1 MRLKGK
7 TVIVTGA
14 SRGIGKAIAYK
25 MAMEGAKVL
34 VNYNKSRDEAISLVN
49 GIRDNGGYAIAFGAD
64 VRDRKMV
71 REMVKVA
78 RVNLGKID
86 IVVNNAGVT
95 CYALFT
101 DMTDD
106 QWREVMDTNV
116 TGTYNVLKEVLPYM
130 VSEKAGCIINIS
142 SIWGISG
149 AAMEV
154 AYSAAKGAI
163 IAMTKALA
171 KELGPSGIRVNAI
184 APGIIKTEMLK
195 GFSDE
200 EIEEL
205 RFEIPAKRLGS
216 PEDVADLAVYL
227 ASEEA
232 GYITGQ
238 VFTVDGG
245 YL

>member
-7 TVIVTGA
+7 TAIVTGA
-14 SRGIGKAIAYK
+14 SRGIGRAIAYK
-25 MAMEGAKVL
+25 MAMEGARVL
-34 VNYNKSRDEAISLVN
+34 VNYNKSRDEAIDLVHE
-49 GIRDNGGYAIAFGAD
+49 IRNKGGYAIAFGAD

-86 IVVNNAGVT
+86 IVVNNAGVA

-106 QWREVMDTNV
+106 QWREVIDTHV

-184 APGIIKTEMLK
+184 APGIIKTDMLND
-195 GFSDE
+195 FSDD
-200 EIEEL
+200 EL
-205 RFEIPAKRLGS
+205 KELCLNIPAKRLGN
-216 PEDVADLAVYL
+216 PDDVANLAVYL
-227 ASEEA
+227 ASDQA
-232 GYITGQ
+232 RYITGQ
-238 VFTVDGG
+238 ILTVDGG